1 MTRHTL
7 NVEGPGDEMTLV
19 PIVADNPQEV
29 FRIGREMFPGRRLA
43 AVNHED
49 DDEVEPGT

>member
-7 NVEGPGDEMTLV
+7 IVEGPGDEMTLV

-29 FRIGREMFPGRRLA
+29 FRIGCEMLPGRRLVLVLA
-43 AVNHED
+43 D
-49 DDEVEPGT
+49 GEPGAEID